1 MENMKNKRENLFL
14 SILCNIMFPVILLK
28 RGRGWIK
35 NYLLSD
41 FENIRSPFQ
50 IFISENIDS
59 TVFFI
64 AILFPLS
71 YFIFDLFTRKNINI
85 ISILGFVNV
94 FLNGGI
100 GIFGSTLGLSRNW
113 FIIKE
118 GALPL
123 IIGCMLVIMTRYK
136 RDKFNNFIL
145 NDSIFDVTKIKQKL
159 DRDLKI
165 QFEQSLKNA
174 GFYFIIGFFISSVIQ
189 FILASIIVVSDPG
202 DPLFNEQVSTMTWV
216 SYLAVLIPTMLIIG
230 KGYFQLIKD
239 LERITNL
246 KKEEFLK
253 A

>member
-1 MENMKNKRENLFL
+1 MENIKNKRENLFL

-35 NYLLSD
+35 DYLLSN
-41 FENIRSPFQ
+41 FENISSPYQ

-64 AILFPLS
+64 AILFPLLF
-71 YFIFDLFTRKNINI
+71 FIFDLFTRKHINV
-85 ISILGFVNV
+85 ISILGFVNIL
-94 FLNGGI
+94 LNGGI
-100 GIFGSTLGLSRNW
+100 GVFGSSLGLSRKW

-123 IIGCMLVIMTRYK
+123 LIGCILLIMTRYK

-145 NDSIFDVTKIKQKL
+145 NDAIFDVIKIKKKL
-159 DRDLKI
+159 DKNLNI

-216 SYLAVLIPTMLIIG
+216 SYLAVLVPTMLIIG

-239 LERITNL
+239 LESITNL
-246 KKEEFLK
+246 KKEEFLR

>member
-1 MENMKNKRENLFL
+1 MEKMKNKRENLFL
-14 SILCNIMFPVILLK
+14 SILCNILFPVILLK

-35 NYLLSD
+35 NYLFSD

-94 FLNGGI
+94 LLNGGI
-100 GIFGSTLGLSRNW
+100 GIFGSSLGLSRKW

-123 IIGCMLVIMTRYK
+123 LIGCILLIMTRYK

-145 NDSIFDVTKIKQKL
+145 NDAIFDVIKIKNKL

-216 SYLAVLIPTMLIIG
+216 SYLAVLVPTMLIIG

-239 LERITNL
+239 LESITNL
-246 KKEEFLK
+246 KKEEFLR